1 MKAYDTAVSNKV
13 RVFNDM
19 VSETVT
25 ALERVRDLQSDR
37 WLLLI
42 HQLPAKPAYLR
53 VKVWRRLQ
61 GLGAVAI
68 KNAVYALPS
77 SEQSQEDFEWLRK
90 EISENGGEAII
101 CEARLVDGLSDAEI
115 RALFNAER
123 DNEYAEIADE
133 ARTLA
138 TKLRG
143 NAAGDSRA
151 ELKAHLLR
159 LKNRQAQTVAI
170 DFFDANGRISTDGL
184 IGALEKTLSEDGE
197 PQMKQ
202 PPSKSESLNLKSRV
216 WVTRIG
222 VHVDRIACAWLI
234 RRFVDETASFK
245 FVPPRDYVPE
255 PNELRFD
262 MFDAEFTHEGDRC
275 SFEVLLTRAELDD
288 PALTAIAE
296 IVHDIDLKDEKFC
309 REEAAGI
316 KTLINGICADT
327 RDDEER
333 LKRGAAMFDDLYAVF
348 RRKRG
353 SRSER

>member
-1 MKAYDTAVSNKV
+1 MALQPTATLESAAKPAQ
-13 RVFNDM
+13 
-19 VSETVT
+19 SE
-25 ALERVRDLQSDR
+25 R

-61 GLGAVAI
+61 AIGAVAV
-68 KNAVYALPS
+68 KNAVHALPA

-90 EISENGGEAII
+90 EISQSGGEAII

-138 TKLRG
+138 AKLRG
-143 NAAGDSRA
+143 NASADSRT
-151 ELKAHLLR
+151 ELKAQVLR
-159 LKNRQAQTVAI
+159 LKKRHAQTVAI
-170 DFFDANGRISTDGL
+170 DFFDANGCISTDGL
-184 IGALEKTLSEDGE
+184 IGALEKALSEDVE
-197 PQMKQ
+197 QQMKE
-202 PPSKSESLNLKSRV
+202 PASKSESLNLKGRV

-234 RRFVDETASFK
+234 RRFIDETAAFK

-255 PNELRFD
+255 QNELRFD
-262 MFDAEFTHEGDRC
+262 MFNAEFTHEGDRC
-275 SFEVLLTRAELDD
+275 SFEVLLTRAGLDD
-288 PALTAIAE
+288 QALTAIAE
-296 IVHDIDLKDEKFC
+296 IVHDIDLKDEKFG
-309 REEAAGI
+309 REEAPGI

-327 RDDEER
+327 RDDGER

-348 RRKRG
+348 RRKRSSKTTIVG
-353 SRSER
+353 